1 MAKRGRKKKPGARYA
16 KNKRLTR
23 AATQEDVM
31 GTALGARMRHF
42 EVTKTAALER
52 EPGGPQLMGFPL
64 GRLLKRGYVSKAQY
78 AAGNRFAEVMRSYL
92 ATKGIGSATAPAQD
106 LNRRGASLSERPVQ
120 HEGEALQMMAALREA
135 DCSIAGR
142 SSASIIWD
150 VCLREYSEHLTEL
163 EMGRLREGLNAI
175 GRVIQRRERMSKKAA

>member
-1 MAKRGRKKKPGARYA
+1 MAKKGRKKKPGARYS
-16 KNKRLTR
+16 KNQRLTR
-23 AATQEDVM
+23 AAMQEDVM

-64 GRLLKRGYVSKAQY
+64 GRLFKRGYVSKPQY
-78 AAGNRFAEVMRSYL
+78 AAGNRFAEVMRAYL

-120 HEGEALQMMAALREA
+120 HEGEALQMMAALREVDA
-135 DCSIAGR
+135 NVPGR
-142 SSASIIWD
+142 STASIVWD
-150 VCLREYSEHLTEL
+150 VCLREYSEHLSEV
-163 EMGRLREGLNAI
+163 EMGSLREGLNTIA
-175 GRVIQRRERMSKKAA
+175 RVIHRRERMSKKAA

>member
-1 MAKRGRKKKPGARYA
+1 MAKRGRKKKAGSRYP
-16 KNKRLTR
+16 KNGRLTR
-23 AATQEDVM
+23 AATQDDVM

-64 GRLLKRGYVSKAQY
+64 GRLYKRSYISKPQYV
-78 AAGNRFAEVMRSYL
+78 AGNRFAEVMRAYL

-120 HEGEALQMMAALREA
+120 HEGEALQMMEALREI
-135 DCSIAGR
+135 DNHVAGR
-142 SSASIIWD
+142 SAGSIVWD

-163 EMGRLREGLNAI
+163 EMGRLREGLNAVA
-175 GRVIQRRERMSKKAA
+175 RVIHRRERLSKKAA